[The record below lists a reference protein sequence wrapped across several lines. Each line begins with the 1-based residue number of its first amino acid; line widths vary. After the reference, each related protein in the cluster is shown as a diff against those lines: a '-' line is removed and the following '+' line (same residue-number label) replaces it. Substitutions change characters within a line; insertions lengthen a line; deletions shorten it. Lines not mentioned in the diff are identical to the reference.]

1 MEKATYKKE
10 VFIAVTLLLCLWFKL
25 DATVVSIIS

>member
-25 DATVVSIIS
+25 DAIID